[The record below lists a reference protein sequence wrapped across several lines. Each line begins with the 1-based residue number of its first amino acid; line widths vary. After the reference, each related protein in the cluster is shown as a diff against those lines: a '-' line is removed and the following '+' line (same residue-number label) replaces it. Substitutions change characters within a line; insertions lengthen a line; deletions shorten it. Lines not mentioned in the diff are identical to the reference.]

1 MGQFHVFF
9 FPMMA
14 QGHII
19 PTLDMAKLF
28 VYRGGAKAT
37 VITTPL
43 NLPSLTKSIQETNHL
58 GMDISVRAIPFPAA
72 EAGLP
77 EGCERID
84 QVASEDLI
92 PNFFRATA
100 MLQEPLERLLQEV
113 RPTALV
119 ADMFFPW
126 ATAAAAKFDIPRLV
140 FHGISYFAL
149 CAAEVVRRHRPHRS
163 VASDSEPFLVP
174 HLPHEIRLTRSQ
186 LAPHDRKGSES
197 FMAELHRRI
206 KESEARSFGVVVNS
220 VYELE
225 ADYAEYYGKVLG
237 KRAWHIGPLLRCC
250 DTKIKEKAA
259 REEEIAAIA
268 APLTPPSS
276 DSERPTR
283 HDCLKWLD
291 SKKPNSVIYICFGS
305 MSNFTA
311 SQLRELA
318 MGLEASGHQF
328 IWVVRK
334 GKDSNDKEGDEGWL
348 PEGYE
353 ARVEG
358 KGLIVRGWAP
368 QVLVLDHGS
377 TGAFMTHC
385 GWNST
390 LEGICAGVPM
400 VTWPLYAEQFFNE
413 KLVCQVLEVG
423 VGVGAKQW
431 SRVTDGVKG
440 GDVAAAVKRVMSGQ
454 ESEELRGRA
463 RSLKEKALRAIEP
476 GGSSISSLDSLLHDL
491 TTYNKPSPKVMC
503 NGKVDG
509 GLMMCKEV

>member
-37 VITTPL
+37 VITTLL

-100 MLQEPLERLLQEV
+100 MLQAPLELLLQEV

-149 CAAEVVRRHRPHRS
+149 CAAEVVRTYMPHRS
-163 VASDSEPFLVP
+163 VPSDSEPFLVP

-186 LAPHDRKGSES
+186 LAPHDRNGSES

-220 VYELE
+220 VCELE

-237 KRAWHIGPLLRCC
+237 KRAWHIGPLLRC
-250 DTKIKEKAA
+250 DAKIKERAA
-259 REEEIAAIA
+259 RKEIAAI

-276 DSERPTR
+276 DCEGPR
-283 HDCLKWLD
+283 HDSLKWLD

-334 GKDSNDKEGDEGWL
+334 GKDDEGWL

-353 ARVEG
+353 ERVEG

-423 VGVGAKQW
+423 VGVGAKEW

-440 GDVAAAVKRVMSGQ
+440 EDVAEAVKRVMSGV

-463 RSLKEKALRAIEP
+463 RRLKEKALRAIEP

-491 TTYNKPSPKVMC
+491 TTYKPSPKVMC
-503 NGKVDG
+503 NGG
-509 GLMMCKEV
+509 A